1 MKSSRRYNHRQRK
14 KLHIGEYQ
22 ELAFEVM
29 ADVSE
34 SARQGDPEALLD
46 RFLQGAIEANGLL
59 MAGAIDDY
67 QLSAYVLLNAA
78 RGSVSAEQREAV
90 EKWLQASADFENVRV
105 GPLRD
110 AWYGVDQ
117 E

>member
-46 RFLQGAIEANGLL
+46 RFLQEAIEANGLL

-78 RGSVSAEQREAV
+78 RGSVTAEQREAV
-90 EKWLQASADFENVRV
+90 ENWLHASADFENVRV

-117 E
+117 G